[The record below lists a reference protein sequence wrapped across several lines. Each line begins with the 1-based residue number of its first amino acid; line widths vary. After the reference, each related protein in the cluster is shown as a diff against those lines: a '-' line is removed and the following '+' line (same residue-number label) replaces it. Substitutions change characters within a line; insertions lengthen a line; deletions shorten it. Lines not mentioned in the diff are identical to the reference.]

1 MLQCAG
7 IWRVSVSY
15 TETCEALKLCSYMKS
30 VVTSLFQHFVAFFPS
45 VWVICFLLSVSYNS
59 VISMLD
65 CVCQHGH
72 VVHMK
77 PYDSL
82 SVLKVTRVDVVVF
95 LGLSTV
101 EFSLRLLCVYQC
113 VRDFLFFLYNQ
124 VCKQDTNCQ
133 FVSFIVW
140 TLSAYTY
147 YWIIQIHIHTLGCV
161 SVAKLIIRDL
171 LLSPNYFVCTTH

>member
-15 TETCEALKLCSYMKS
+15 TETCKALKLCSYMKS

-45 VWVICFLLSVSYNS
+45 VWVICSLLSVSYNS

-113 VRDFLFFLYNQ
+113 VRDFFF
-124 VCKQDTNCQ
+124 
-133 FVSFIVW
+133 FFI
-140 TLSAYTY
+140 TK
-147 YWIIQIHIHTLGCV
+147 CV
-161 SVAKLIIRDL
+161 SKTQTASSFHL
-171 LLSPNYFVCTTH
+171 LCEPCLHTHTIGLYRFTYTHWDVYQLPNWL